1 MSKVELQY
9 LLANKV
15 SIQEVSRILE
25 NKANNHEINESIKTL
40 EDRVQHVYEDILKK
54 TQSFALQK
62 DLNYL
67 GTLVELKANTADV
80 NESLQQK
87 ASKSSV

>member
-1 MSKVELQY
+1 M
-9 LLANKV
+9 
-15 SIQEVSRILE
+15 
-25 NKANNHEINESIKTL
+25 
-40 EDRVQHVYEDILKK
+40 YEEILKK
-54 TQSFALQK
+54 NQNFASQK

-67 GTLVELKANTADV
+67 GTLIELKANTTDV

>member
-25 NKANNHEINESIKTL
+25 NKANNHETNESLKTL
-40 EDRVQHVYEDILKK
+40 EDRLQHMYEDMLKK
-54 TQSFALQK
+54 TQNFALQK

-80 NESLQQK
+80 NESL
-87 ASKSSV
+87 

>member
-25 NKANNHEINESIKTL
+25 NKANVHDFNEQIKQL
-40 EDRVQHVYEDILKK
+40 DDRVQHLYEDILKK
-54 TQSFALQK
+54 TQNFALQK

-67 GTLVELKANTADV
+67 STLVELKANTSDV
-80 NESLQQK
+80 NEFL
-87 ASKSSV
+87 